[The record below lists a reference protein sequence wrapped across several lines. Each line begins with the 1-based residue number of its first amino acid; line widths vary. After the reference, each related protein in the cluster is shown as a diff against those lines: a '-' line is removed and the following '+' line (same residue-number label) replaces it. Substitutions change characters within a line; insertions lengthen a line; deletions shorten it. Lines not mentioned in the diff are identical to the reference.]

1 MKNKLFIFIFLS
13 SINFTQADT
22 SATPK
27 LAAAP
32 EEKIHCKDAQ
42 EYRENIKRAMY
53 CEKIWL
59 LILAAKK
66 HSDYISPENLAK
78 LHEHF
83 TTFKCNDFP
92 NLLQDI
98 SEVEYARE
106 KIKPLEQK
114 ENKDLTIEE
123 LYRKEGYLTTITTH
137 RIRETYGKLRMC
149 KQANI
154 SPEEMAELEES
165 INKELG
171 YYFEIKGEN
180 S

>member
-106 KIKPLEQK
+106 KIRMRFIFLHRYRVCTPLPCVWHASPAHASGWRRAWHSY
-114 ENKDLTIEE
+114 D
-123 LYRKEGYLTTITTH
+123 YLQ
-137 RIRETYGKLRMC
+137 LL
-149 KQANI
+149 A
-154 SPEEMAELEES
+154 S
-165 INKELG
+165 
-171 YYFEIKGEN
+171 
-180 S
+180 